1 MSESQVD
8 FKVGDVVKIKAGTE
22 HYGQDRSYNPADV
35 LGVVVN
41 VKTPDEE
48 GYKYDVRW
56 NTNCS
61 NVYRPKDLELVV
73 SAVQPTKDGT
83 QADSSELEEAL
94 AKIES
99 LESALEDAVREL
111 ISLRGG
117 NNSAVID
124 VNQGEDK
131 PYDVIQFK
139 PVEHYTLE
147 DWKEAMLYGWEFKTR
162 SGDVVTIEVTDDD
175 SDGRPIWDSNGYYHN
190 LNGMW
195 KELEGED
202 GDDIIKRVK

>member
-1 MSESQVD
+1 MSEPQVD
-8 FKVGDVVKIKAGTE
+8 FRIGDVVKIKAGTE

-48 GYKYDVRW
+48 GYEYDVRW

-73 SAVQPTKDGT
+73 SAVEPAKDGT

-99 LESALEDAVREL
+99 LESALEDAVLEL
-111 ISLRGG
+111 ISLRER
-117 NNSAVID
+117 NNTAVID
-124 VNQGEDK
+124 VDNNG
-131 PYDVIQFK
+131 FK
-139 PVEHYTLE
+139 PICEMTLE
-147 DWKEAMLYGWEFKTR
+147 DWEAAQSLGWVFETNVGSVGTVERIDYNDSSYPVYFFELGWKTL
-162 SGDVVTIEVTDDD
+162 
-175 SDGRPIWDSNGYYHN
+175 DGFEYYH
-190 LNGMW
+190 
-195 KELEGED
+195 ED
-202 GDDIIKRVK
+202 SRTECDVNITRRIE